1 MEKKIKLAETVIL
14 VDAAYLN
21 FMLVNLKG
29 FLEQQVNRDLS
40 VVSMADLLTYIAL
53 DAQIQEGGKAV
64 QVILISDNSTLKLQN
79 AEPSDLKTELDGV
92 AFKSTIGEF
101 MFSTAFTEGLVSR
114 EELFLDVLEI
124 SLESEDVK
132 KLVVLSFDDEYG
144 DAVLD
149 KINKEG
155 LKKEIIQFRMRE
167 LTQKVAF
174 KSENLV
180 FPLMKA
186 FGISAD
192 EIK

>member
-29 FLEQQVNRDLS
+29 FLEQQVSRDLS
-40 VVSMADLLTYIAL
+40 AVSMADLLTYIAL

-64 QVILISDNSTLKLQN
+64 QVILISDESTLKLQN

>member
-40 VVSMADLLTYIAL
+40 VISMADLLTYIAL

-64 QVILISDNSTLKLQN
+64 QVILISDDSTLKLQN

>member
-64 QVILISDNSTLKLQN
+64 QVILISDDSTLKLQN

-192 EIK
+192 EI

>member
-40 VVSMADLLTYIAL
+40 VISMADLLTYIAL

-192 EIK
+192 EI

>member
-40 VVSMADLLTYIAL
+40 VISMADLLTYIAL

-64 QVILISDNSTLKLQN
+64 QVILISDDSTLKLQN

-192 EIK
+192 EI

>member
-1 MEKKIKLAETVIL
+1 MEKKIKLAQTVIL

-29 FLEQQVNRDLS
+29 FLEQQVKRDLPL
-40 VVSMADLLTYIAL
+40 VSMADLLTYIAL
-53 DAQIQEGGKAV
+53 DAQVQEGGKPV
-64 QVILISDNSTLKLQN
+64 QVILISDESTLKLEH
-79 AEPSDLKTELDGV
+79 AEPSDLKSELDGV

-101 MFSTAFTEGLVSR
+101 LFSSAFTEGLVSR
-114 EELFLDVLEI
+114 EELFLDILEI
-124 SLESEDVK
+124 SLDSEDVK
-132 KLVVLSFDDEYG
+132 KLIVLSFDDEYG
-144 DAVLD
+144 SAVLD
-149 KINKEG
+149 KINKED

-167 LTQKVAF
+167 PGQKVFF

-180 FPLMKA
+180 FPMMKA

>member
-1 MEKKIKLAETVIL
+1 MEKKIKLAETVSL

-64 QVILISDNSTLKLQN
+64 QVILISDDSTLKLQN

-192 EIK
+192 EI

>member
-29 FLEQQVNRDLS
+29 FLEQQVSRDLS

-64 QVILISDNSTLKLQN
+64 QVILISDDSTLKLQN

>member
-64 QVILISDNSTLKLQN
+64 QVILISDDSTLKLQN

>member
-40 VVSMADLLTYIAL
+40 VISMADLLTYIAL

-64 QVILISDNSTLKLQN
+64 QVILISDDSTLKLQN

-155 LKKEIIQFRMRE
+155 LKKEIIQFRLRE

-192 EIK
+192 EI